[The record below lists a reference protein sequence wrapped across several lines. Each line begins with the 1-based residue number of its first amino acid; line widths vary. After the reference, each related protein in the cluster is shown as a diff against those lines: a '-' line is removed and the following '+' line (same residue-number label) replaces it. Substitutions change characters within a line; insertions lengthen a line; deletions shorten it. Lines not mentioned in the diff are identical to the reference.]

1 MASAVCIRESERV
14 VSLVSLVSTGATDQ
28 RQRLWRV
35 DGDRVE
41 IEDVDAMLNKNLS
54 LWSLSLSV
62 LCYLLFMKHITAH

>member
-54 LWSLSLSV
+54 LCSLSLSLSLFFV
-62 LCYLLFMKHITAH
+62 IYYL

>member
-54 LWSLSLSV
+54 LYCVSLSLFFV
-62 LCYLLFMKHITAH
+62 IYYL